1 MDQQIN
7 QLKKTGKN
15 IRTKIRNITLAGLF
29 ANILLSVAKLAMGM
43 AGNSQAVV
51 ADALHSFSDTSSDF
65 VILFGVK
72 YWTAPADH
80 SHPFGHHK
88 IESFVTLCI
97 GLILMGVAVGIGYN
111 AILSLMTPDQ
121 QPPLSWLTFFAPLL
135 SFGVKEI
142 MFRMTYRVGVE
153 TRSSSVK
160 ANAWHHRTDALSSIP
175 VLVAVLA
182 SLVNPELAFLDQV
195 GAILV
200 SVFIIK
206 VGLDI
211 LVSGMGELLD
221 MGMSG
226 EDIEALEN
234 TVTQTP
240 GVLGVHKIRS
250 RKLGDSFYMDLH
262 LEVDGSLTV
271 TAGHDISEEV
281 KQVLMEKNER
291 IIDVMVHLEP
301 HTISVE

>member
-1 MDQQIN
+1 
-7 QLKKTGKN
+7 
-15 IRTKIRNITLAGLF
+15 
-29 ANILLSVAKLAMGM
+29 
-43 AGNSQAVV
+43 
-51 ADALHSFSDTSSDF
+51 
-65 VILFGVK
+65 
-72 YWTAPADH
+72 
-80 SHPFGHHK
+80 
-88 IESFVTLCI
+88 
-97 GLILMGVAVGIGYN
+97 
-111 AILSLMTPDQ
+111 
-121 QPPLSWLTFFAPLL
+121 
-135 SFGVKEI
+135 
-142 MFRMTYRVGVE
+142 MFQMTYRVGVE

-182 SLVNPELAFLDQV
+182 SLVNPKLAFLDQV

-221 MGMSG
+221 TGMSG
-226 EDIEALEN
+226 EDIDALEN
-234 TVTQTP
+234 TITRIT

-271 TAGHDISEEV
+271 AAGHDISEEV
-281 KQVLMEKNER
+281 KQVLIKKNHR

-301 HTISVE
+301 FDLQVK

>member
-1 MDQQIN
+1 MTTESNKPTQ
-7 QLKKTGKN
+7 T
-15 IRTKIRNITLAGLF
+15 RIRNITLAGLL
-29 ANILLSVAKLAMGM
+29 ANILLSVIKLAMGL

-65 VILFGVK
+65 MILFGVK

-80 SHPFGHHK
+80 GHPFGHQK
-88 IESFVTLCI
+88 IESFVTLGI

-111 AILSLMTPDQ
+111 AILSLMSPGKQ
-121 QPPLSWLTFFAPLL
+121 LPLSWLTFLAPLL
-135 SFGVKEI
+135 SFVVKEI
-142 MFRMTYRVGVE
+142 LFKVTYRVGIE

-182 SLVNPELAFLDQV
+182 ALINPKLAFLDQV
-195 GAILV
+195 GAIIV

-206 VGLDI
+206 VGLNI
-211 LVSGMGELLD
+211 LFSGMGELLD
-221 MGMSG
+221 KGMSM
-226 EDIEALEN
+226 EDIVVLE
-234 TVTQTP
+234 TTIILIP

-250 RKLGDSFYMDLH
+250 RKLAGSFYVDLH

-271 TAGHDISEEV
+271 ASGHDISENV
-281 KQVLMEKNER
+281 KQVIMGKNEM

-301 HTISVE
+301 FTPH